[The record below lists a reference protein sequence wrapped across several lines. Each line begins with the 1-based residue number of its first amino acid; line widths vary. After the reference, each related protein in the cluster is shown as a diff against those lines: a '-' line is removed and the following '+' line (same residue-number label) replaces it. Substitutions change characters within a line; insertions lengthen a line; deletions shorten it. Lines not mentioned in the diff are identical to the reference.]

1 MQGGGRTNT
10 HGDSKVADVPG
21 VAMLPSLVAL
31 RQCLQ
36 WQQVVLNWMVHFHL
50 WCLRQ
55 GNSACA
61 FYRPGYRWASNLG
74 LYMWDFEGVPQ
85 TYAYDNPA
93 PKEEGRPGRTVT
105 DWRRRSL
112 TLVFE
117 ELVDLGVPTN
127 LSRSVGPATHGV
139 PRGDCDFCNDLA
151 LCGGR

>member
-21 VAMLPSLVAL
+21 VAMLTSLVAL

-50 WCLRQ
+50 WFLRQ

-61 FYRPGYRWASNLG
+61 FYRPGYRWA
-74 LYMWDFEGVPQ
+74 
-85 TYAYDNPA
+85 YDNPA
-93 PKEEGRPGRTVT
+93 PKEEGKPGRTVT